1 MVGIS
6 VLLVLVVFEV
16 GLRLTQD
23 LASVGATPDPAASLF
38 TLSESESVVFEHA
51 RDARVTFPEV
61 VTGAGWNPEWRVST
75 DSQGLRRNGGDREP
89 PPEAIG
95 ICLGDS
101 IMFGVGLNDHET
113 IPALLSRFV
122 SQSLARRFECLN
134 FGVSNYTT
142 AQEVELFRFKRAL
155 DRNPIVVVLEIYTN
169 DFKIGPG
176 RMRVIDGRTEL
187 VQPGAASWLS
197 ADFWDLRLWKLAT
210 SSATMLRGELRRRGL
225 YPQAN
230 SKPLKPEQIAAVY
243 GALDELR
250 EMLKPG
256 NVPLLIVSFPRDWQ
270 LGVSDRAAASER
282 QRVVREYCEEH
293 RVAYIDLLD
302 HYYGKPIEAYFRP
315 GDDSHPHASAARA
328 IAEVVGE
335 EVVRMLGTGAGEG
348 SSVPSRKSSRN
359 RI

>member
-1 MVGIS
+1 M
-6 VLLVLVVFEV
+6 
-16 GLRLTQD
+16 
-23 LASVGATPDPAASLF
+23 
-38 TLSESESVVFEHA
+38 VFEHA

-61 VTGAGWNPEWRVST
+61 VTGAGWNPEWSAST
-75 DSQGLRRNGGDREP
+75 DGQGLRRNGGDREL

-101 IMFGVGLNDHET
+101 IMFGVGLNDDET

-122 SQSLARRFECLN
+122 SQSLAQRFECLN

-142 AQEVELFRFKRAL
+142 AQEVEFFRFKRAV
-155 DRNPIVVVLEIYTN
+155 DQNPIAVVLGIYIN
-169 DFKIGPG
+169 DFKTSPG

-187 VQPGAASWLS
+187 VQPGAAPWPS

-210 SSATMLRGELRRRGL
+210 SSATVLRDELRRRGL

-282 QRVVREYCEEH
+282 QRVVREYCEER

-302 HYYGKPIEAYFRP
+302 HYYGKPIESYFRP

-328 IAEVVGE
+328 IGEVIGE

-348 SSVPSRKSSRN
+348 SSPPARK
-359 RI
+359 